1 MSLPTTL
8 NTNEVKDS
16 AGAEIEFQRLS
27 SVDRKLVFAKIGETP
42 SLPHRLTI
50 SHLETGVGLKARRRS
65 LVRVDKTSISTVD
78 SVTPVT
84 FSAYIV
90 LDAPVGAVTAMT
102 EGATVLA
109 NLMSFVSSLGASTTI
124 LYDGTGNGSAAL
136 LAGSL

>member
-1 MSLPTTL
+1 MALPTTL

-16 AGAEIEFQRLS
+16 SGTEIEFLRLS
-27 SVDRKLVFAKIGETP
+27 SVDRKLVFAKSGETP

-50 SHLETGVGLKARRRS
+50 SHLETGVGLKLRRRS
-65 LVRVDKTSISTVD
+65 LVRVDKTSLSTVD
-78 SVTPVT
+78 AVTPVT

-90 LDAPVGAVTAMT
+90 LDAPVGAVATMA
-102 EGATVLA
+102 EGAQVLA
-109 NLMSFVSSLGASTTI
+109 NLASFCSTLGSTTV